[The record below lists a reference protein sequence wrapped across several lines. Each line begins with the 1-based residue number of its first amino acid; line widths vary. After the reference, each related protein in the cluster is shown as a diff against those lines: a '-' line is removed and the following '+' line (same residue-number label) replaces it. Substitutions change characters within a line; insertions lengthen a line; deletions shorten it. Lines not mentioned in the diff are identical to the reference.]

1 MQCPECGHIPLAGNQ
16 PDPSRCPEC
25 GIFYQKAADMRRERE
40 QSAQQ
45 QAAADSAA
53 KKQAFNAHSPAVRA
67 AMAEYKGAQPVVVLD
82 VNMSFNSMV
91 VFMIKWA
98 IAAIPAMIILFA
110 LGAFM
115 VALFGGLIR

>member
-1 MQCPECGHIPLAGNQ
+1 MQCPECGHTPLAGNQ

-25 GIFYQKAADMRRERE
+25 GLFYHKASELRRAREQKAQE
-40 QSAQQ
+40 
-45 QAAADSAA
+45 QAASYASEKRAAASAL
-53 KKQAFNAHSPAVRA
+53 SPAVRS

-98 IAAIPAMIILFA
+98 IAAIPALIILSVIGFFVA
-110 LGAFM
+110 
-115 VALFGGLIR
+115 ALFGAMFR

>member
-1 MQCPECGHIPLAGNQ
+1 MQCPECSHIPLAGNQ
-16 PDPSRCPEC
+16 PDPNRCPEC
-25 GIFYQKAADMRRERE
+25 GIFYQKAVEMRRERE
-40 QSAQQ
+40 QAAQQ
-45 QAAADSAA
+45 QLAAEAAAR
-53 KKQAFNAHSPAVRA
+53 KQAANAISPNVKS
-67 AMAEYKGAQPVVVLD
+67 AMVEYKGAQPVVVLD